1 MTHDNI
7 PQMDDLASQI
17 ILEEQ
22 ITKALPGLRKDQ
34 RTAIFIDYNNIAY
47 TLNDLRVQ
55 INMAELRKL
64 FADRCCLID
73 SRLYYAFD
81 YQNQYYVEQC
91 EAFQKAGFTV
101 TRKNVTTN
109 HQGQRKGNM
118 DTELAMD
125 ASSVPDTVEHVIIFS
140 GDQDFI
146 PLISKLRGRFK
157 QVSVCST
164 RTLHPPVIRY
174 EVIKEANNFYELTDL
189 LPKIQINPP
198 KRVSHHE

>member
-1 MTHDNI
+1 MTHDKL
-7 PQMDDLASQI
+7 PPLDDLASQI

-34 RTAIFIDYNNIAY
+34 RTAIFIDYNNFY
-47 TLNDLRVQ
+47 WTLRDLGVT
-55 INMAELRKL
+55 INMAELHKV

-81 YQNQYYVEQC
+81 FQNQTEQDRC
-91 EAFQKAGFTV
+91 DYFANAGFMV
-101 TRKNVTTN
+101 TRKNVVTN
-109 HQGQRKGNM
+109 HLGQGKGNM

-125 ASSVPDTVEHVIIFS
+125 ANDVPDNIEHVIIFS

-146 PLISKLRGRFK
+146 PLITKLRKRFK

-164 RTLHPPVIRY
+164 RKLQPPVIRF
-174 EVIKEANNFYELTDL
+174 EVIRAATNFYELTDL
-189 LPKIQINPP
+189 LSKIQTNGP
-198 KRVSHHE
+198 KRMSEHE